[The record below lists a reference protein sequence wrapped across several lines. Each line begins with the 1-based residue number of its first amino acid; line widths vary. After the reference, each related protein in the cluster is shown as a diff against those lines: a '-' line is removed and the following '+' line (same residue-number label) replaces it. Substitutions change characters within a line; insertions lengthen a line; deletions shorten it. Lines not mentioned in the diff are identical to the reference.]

1 MKAKGLLSILF
12 SLIIL
17 QGISQTQNVIDSIE
31 NLIKTSPDDTNKVN
45 TLIDFARKS
54 YTTNLKCSFKY
65 GYKAL
70 QLSKK
75 IHFFSGEASA
85 SNLLG
90 VCHYQVGN
98 LDSSE
103 ICYLRALNL
112 AVRYKFKKIQ
122 IKATGNLG
130 LVYTNL
136 GKYDKA
142 IEYLNKSLK
151 ANESINDSASIAR
164 NCADIASI
172 YSYTNK
178 FDLSVS
184 YNKRALGLFRALG
197 MKSGEANVLN
207 SIGSTFQDLK
217 KYKEA
222 MFYFNQSAKIKESIG
237 DKKGLANTYHNMG
250 FVYADLHQNDSAQY
264 ILEKSLK
271 LNQEIDNKEGLANDK
286 ISLGLIYS
294 EKGNEKKAIEYYLS
308 AYNLS
313 QDIGAMIF
321 SKYAA
326 KDLSTS
332 YEKTGDIKNA
342 FLYYK
347 RYKEISDS
355 LKSVE
360 IEKKISEVEGLYQTE
375 KKQKEIE
382 LLEKDKALQ
391 KTELNRQKVQKFAFI
406 GGFAFMLI
414 LAFVIFRSYRQKR
427 KANILLKEQ
436 KHQIEEKNEELNQQ
450 NEEITAQRD
459 EIEAQRDE
467 ITAQRDMVTNQRD
480 EIESQRD
487 LVTKQKDHIEE
498 QKKEITDSINYAKR
512 IQQAV
517 LPTGEYAKSIMG
529 DHFILFKP
537 KDIVSGDFFWAT
549 RVNEWLIVTVADCT
563 GHGVPGAFMSML
575 GVSFLNEIVRKKE
588 ITKASEVLDH
598 LRESIIEALQQK
610 GQSGE
615 QKDGLDIALCALDT
629 TNNTLQYA
637 GANNP
642 LYVVTSDK
650 VLKEIYPDKQ
660 PVGIHSNMTPFT
672 NQIISV
678 HKGDVL
684 YLMSDGYE
692 DQFGGPKNKKFMA
705 KHLKTLLVSISNK
718 DMEEQQVILDQ
729 TFENWIS
736 ASETKQEQ
744 IDDVTVLG
752 IRIS

>member
-1 MKAKGLLSILF
+1 MNK
-12 SLIIL
+12 
-17 QGISQTQNVIDSIE
+17 IE
-31 NLIKTSPDDTNKVN
+31 
-45 TLIDFARKS
+45 
-54 YTTNLKCSFKY
+54 
-65 GYKAL
+65 
-70 QLSKK
+70 
-75 IHFFSGEASA
+75 
-85 SNLLG
+85 
-90 VCHYQVGN
+90 
-98 LDSSE
+98 
-103 ICYLRALNL
+103 
-112 AVRYKFKKIQ
+112 
-122 IKATGNLG
+122 
-130 LVYTNL
+130 
-136 GKYDKA
+136 
-142 IEYLNKSLK
+142 
-151 ANESINDSASIAR
+151 
-164 NCADIASI
+164 
-172 YSYTNK
+172 
-178 FDLSVS
+178 LSVS
-184 YNKRALGLFRALG
+184 YNKRALGLFRALR

-207 SIGSTFQDLK
+207 SIGSCFQDLK

-237 DKKGLANTYHNMG
+237 DKKGLTNTYHNMG

-294 EKGNEKKAIEYYLS
+294 EKGNDKKAIEYYLS
-308 AYNLS
+308 AYYLS
-313 QDIGAMIF
+313 QEIGAIIY

-326 KDLSTS
+326 KDLSTC

-342 FLYYK
+342 FLFYK

-355 LKSVE
+355 LQSVD
-360 IEKKISEVEGLYQTE
+360 IEKKISEVENLYQTE

-382 LLEKDKALQ
+382 LLEKDKAIQ
-391 KTELNRQKVQKFAFI
+391 KTELNRQKTQKFAFI

-436 KHQIEEKNEELNQQ
+436 KHQIEEKNEELHQQ

-467 ITAQRDMVTNQRD
+467 ITAQRDTVTNQRD

-487 LVTKQKDHIEE
+487 LVTKQRDHIEL

-517 LPTGEYAKSIMG
+517 LPTGEYANNILG

-537 KDIVSGDFFWAT
+537 KDI
-549 RVNEWLIVTVADCT
+549 ADCT

-588 ITKASEVLDH
+588 ITKASEVLDY

-615 QKDGLDIALCALDT
+615 QKDGLDISLCALNT
-629 TNNTLQYA
+629 TNYTLQFS

-642 LYVVTSDK
+642 LYVISSVILNDSEELLSCKVKLIEMDGDK
-650 VLKEIYPDKQ
+650 MPVSIYE
-660 PVGIHSNMTPFT
+660 NMKPFT
-672 NQIISV
+672 NHEIQLN
-678 HKGDVL
+678 KGDCI
-684 YLMSDGYE
+684 YLASDGYE

-705 KHLKTLLVSISNK
+705 KQLKELLVNISDK
-718 DMEEQQVILDQ
+718 SMKEQQLILDQ
-729 TFENWIS
+729 TFENWKS
-736 ASETKQEQ
+736 VNGAEHEQ
-744 IDDVTVLG
+744 IDDVTILG